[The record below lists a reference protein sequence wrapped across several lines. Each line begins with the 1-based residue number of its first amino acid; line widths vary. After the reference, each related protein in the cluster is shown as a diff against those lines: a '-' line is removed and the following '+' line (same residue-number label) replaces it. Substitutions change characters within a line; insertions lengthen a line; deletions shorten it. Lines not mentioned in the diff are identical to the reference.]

1 MMHQLDLPGL
11 GQRETRLAGLG
22 APALTLSDS
31 HILVDFLA
39 HIPCELSTVLDG
51 LEIGPA

>member
-1 MMHQLDLPGL
+1 MIVRQERFELLWLPPMMQEVNRPGF
-11 GQRETRLAGLG
+11 
-22 APALTLSDS
+22 TLSDS